1 MMCVSEKF
9 WEFFAELNIATAF
22 FGVLGRRVQL
32 ARLRCFATTLF
43 GDGMME
49 SRPKCEC
56 VARFAFRRFDSLPSS
71 NSVLSSS

>member
-9 WEFFAELNIATAF
+9 WEFFAELNTA
-22 FGVLGRRVQL
+22 RRVQL

>member
-9 WEFFAELNIATAF
+9 WEFFAELNTT
-22 FGVLGRRVQL
+22 RRVQL